1 MILTYKLKHN
11 RDFSR
16 ELSLAKKVADYAIAN
31 RPISSKDVKHIG
43 LKSMIANQIL
53 RKYSRSKTVKEA
65 KSVNLGIPSQ
75 GVRVVGKEI
84 QIPCLRLKLPIL
96 SSQKFE
102 KINQIEIG
110 KEYAF
115 VSVSIKEPEK
125 YHPTSVI
132 GVDRNTNKHVLVA
145 SNIDTGKVLK
155 LGKECQHVHLK
166 YKHLRKELQA
176 KGKFSLLKKIKHRE
190 SNIIKNINHQISK
203 RLVEEAKDNNA
214 IIVLEELKD
223 IRKTTKCRRKQRYS
237 LNSWSFC
244 QLGDMIEYKSKKY
257 GVPIAY
263 IAPQY
268 TSQRCSRCGHIEAN
282 NRKIKQFHCVKCGV
296 VENADANAGFNIA
309 SLYQSG
315 ISRSGRLPPASLAG
329 ECQFTPREFASFAC
343 EIFAIKRK
351 LIFE

>member
-1 MILTYKLKHN
+1 MILTYKLKHDK
-11 RDFSR
+11 DFSK
-16 ELSLAKKVADYAIAN
+16 ELSLAKKVAEFAITN
-31 RPISSKDVKHIG
+31 KSQTSKDVKHIG

-65 KSVNLGIPSQ
+65 RSVNLGIPSQ
-75 GVRVVGKEI
+75 GIKVIGKDI
-84 QIPCLRLKLPIL
+84 YVPCLNLKMPIL
-96 SSQKFE
+96 FSQKFE

-115 VSVSIKEPEK
+115 VSVTVKEPEK
-125 YHPTSVI
+125 YSPTSVI

-145 SNIDTGKVLK
+145 ANINTGKVLK

-166 YKHLRKELQA
+166 YKHLRRDLQT
-176 KGKFSLLKKIKHRE
+176 KGKFSLLKKIKNRE
-190 SNIIKNINHQISK
+190 SRVIKNINHQISK
-203 RLVEEAKDNNA
+203 RLVVEAKNNNA

-223 IRKTTKCRRKQRYS
+223 IRKTAKCRRKQRYS

-268 TSQRCSRCGHIEAN
+268 TSQRCSRCGHIEAK
-282 NRKIKQFHCVKCGV
+282 NRKLKEFHCVKCGV

-315 ISRSGRLPPASLAG
+315 IS
-329 ECQFTPREFASFAC
+329 QFCKESDLQKGSTDTPKG
-343 EIFAIKRK
+343 AI
-351 LIFE
+351 L